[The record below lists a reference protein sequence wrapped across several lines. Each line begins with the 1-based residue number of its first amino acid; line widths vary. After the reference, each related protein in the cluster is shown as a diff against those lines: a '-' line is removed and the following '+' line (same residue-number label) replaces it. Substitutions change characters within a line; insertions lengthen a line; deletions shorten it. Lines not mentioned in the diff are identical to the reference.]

1 MRKTFQIKVDCAKC
15 ALYVKDAVRKLP
27 EINDCS
33 ISFAV
38 GKMYVDI
45 KDGCSV
51 ADIKSLAALFYL
63 RKFWIPNFAYWK
75 KYMEQNI

>member
-1 MRKTFQIKVDCAKC
+1 MIQFKQLSTSNQIEVDCAKC
-15 ALYVKDAVRKLP
+15 ALYIEDAVRKLP

-38 GKMYVDI
+38 RKMYVEI

-51 ADIKSLAALFYL
+51 ADV
-63 RKFWIPNFAYWK
+63 K
-75 KYMEQNI
+75 KKIEKVGKKVDSDFKIIS